1 LARKK
6 AGFEYT
12 NHIYNE
18 PTTSYKLEA
27 EQAIEKTLI
36 FAENNNIWKNK
47 RERLNNNCIL
57 KRIAKNTDIFNQE
70 KVKAWILTLKK
81 ENGQDT
87 ADTTKCKM
95 EMIYRKFSE
104 ANNMP
109 KYRYKQ
115 PYKKSPIPI
124 IQTTEEVEAVIN
136 GLPLKWYVPFMIMSN
151 FEIEAEE
158 LHTTPQSQINI
169 QTGTISI
176 VGTKRHNNGVYILNE
191 EQRETL
197 IKYLATH
204 TKEYPFPS
212 PRTLSSVWRR
222 NRNRV
227 AKTLNK
233 PDLKKIPMKNL
244 RNYAGAIFY
253 TTYGKDPIATKEFM
267 RHKRLEQTMSYLRG
281 IKTFTTKAKRI
292 GKLVTTAEEAL
303 ELTLQGFTEEAVY
316 GQGTPNEKHVLT
328 KLNI

>member
-36 FAENNNIWKNK
+36 FAENNIWKNK

-109 KYRYKQ
+109 KYR
-115 PYKKSPIPI
+115 
-124 IQTTEEVEAVIN
+124 
-136 GLPLKWYVPFMIMSN
+136 
-151 FEIEAEE
+151 
-158 LHTTPQSQINI
+158 
-169 QTGTISI
+169 
-176 VGTKRHNNGVYILNE
+176 
-191 EQRETL
+191 
-197 IKYLATH
+197 
-204 TKEYPFPS
+204 
-212 PRTLSSVWRR
+212 
-222 NRNRV
+222 
-227 AKTLNK
+227 
-233 PDLKKIPMKNL
+233 
-244 RNYAGAIFY
+244 
-253 TTYGKDPIATKEFM
+253 
-267 RHKRLEQTMSYLRG
+267 
-281 IKTFTTKAKRI
+281 
-292 GKLVTTAEEAL
+292 
-303 ELTLQGFTEEAVY
+303 
-316 GQGTPNEKHVLT
+316 
-328 KLNI
+328 